1 MDLPKP
7 DVVRC
12 FFEQTFEPP
21 LPAMELSWHPDSAGA
36 FERVWHLP
44 ESVMIKGPAPQRFG
58 VTIHRIGDNAYK
70 VRVLWNRLCLNWDEL
85 TRRQIMTSS
94 LALVLGSLGTD
105 VWYLLE
111 QPVEEAAHS
120 PLAA

>member
-21 LPAMELSWHPDSAGA
+21 LPAMELRWDPDSAGA
-36 FERVWHLP
+36 FDRVWHLP
-44 ESVMIKGPAPQRFG
+44 ENVTIKGPAPQRFG
-58 VTIHRIGDNAYK
+58 VTIHRLGDNSYK

-94 LALVLGSLGTD
+94 LALILGSLGTD
-105 VWYLLE
+105 VWYLLD
-111 QPVEEAAHS
+111 QPVEESSSA

>member
-12 FFEQTFEPP
+12 FFEQTIDPP
-21 LPAMELSWHPDSAGA
+21 LPGMELRWDADAVGA

-44 ESVMIKGPAPQRFG
+44 DNVTIKSPAPQRFG
-58 VTIHRIGDNAYK
+58 VTIHRLGENSYR
-70 VRVLWNRLCLNWDEL
+70 VRVLWNRLCLSWDAL

-94 LALVLGSLGTD
+94 LTLVLGSLGTD

-111 QPVEEAAHS
+111 QPVEEEALQAA
-120 PLAA
+120 

>member
-12 FFEQTFEPP
+12 FFEQSFVPP
-21 LPAMELSWHPDSAGA
+21 LAAMELRWDPDGAGV

-44 ESVMIKGPAPQRFG
+44 ESVMVKGPAPERFG
-58 VTIHRIGDNAYK
+58 VTIHRIGDNAYQ
-70 VRVLWNRLCLNWDEL
+70 VRILWNRLCLSWDSL

-94 LALVLGSLGTD
+94 LAPVLSSLGTD

-120 PLAA
+120 SLAA

>member
-7 DVVRC
+7 EIVRC
-12 FFEQTFEPP
+12 FFEQSFEAP
-21 LPAMELSWHPDSAGA
+21 LPAMELRWDPDSAGA
-36 FERVWHLP
+36 FERIWHLP
-44 ESVMIKGPAPQRFG
+44 ENLMLKGPAPQRFG
-58 VTIHRIGDNAYK
+58 VTIHRVADNTYQ
-70 VRVLWNRLCLNWDEL
+70 VRVLWNRLCLDWEEL

-94 LALVLGSLGTD
+94 LALILGALGTD

-111 QPVEEAAHS
+111 QPVEEASHT

>member
-7 DVVRC
+7 NVVRC
-12 FFEQTFEPP
+12 FFEHSFEPP
-21 LPAMELSWHPDSAGA
+21 LPAMDLRWDPDSSGA

-58 VTIHRIGDNAYK
+58 VTIHRLGDDMYK
-70 VRVLWNRLCLNWDEL
+70 VRVVWNHLCLNWDKL

-94 LALVLGSLGTD
+94 LALILGSLGTD

-111 QPVEEAAHS
+111 QPVEEAA
-120 PLAA
+120 LAA